1 MRPDPLPIS
10 PLPAPFSLLQ
20 GHVALDLFK
29 PVGHPHLPYEFSKIY
44 FKHHKAIV
52 NPLGG
57 FECSNLNLRSFI
69 SLHGTEF
76 IQIIPSSVPGAEG
89 WSGHTDITN
98 RDRGVK
104 DDSMG
109 RF

>member
-1 MRPDPLPIS
+1 M
-10 PLPAPFSLLQ
+10 
-20 GHVALDLFK
+20 
-29 PVGHPHLPYEFSKIY
+29 
-44 FKHHKAIV
+44 

-57 FECSNLNLRSFI
+57 SECSNLNLSFI

-104 DDSMG
+104 DDSRG
-109 RF
+109 EIPILKPEWEKAGSE